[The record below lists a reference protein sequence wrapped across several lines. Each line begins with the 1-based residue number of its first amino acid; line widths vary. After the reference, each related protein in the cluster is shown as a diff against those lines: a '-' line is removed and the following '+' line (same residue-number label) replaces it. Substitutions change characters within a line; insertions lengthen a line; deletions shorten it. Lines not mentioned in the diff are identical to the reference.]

1 LRWTPTV
8 VLQATVDMLIKW
20 LVLTKVERLR
30 RVDLR
35 ANPLDKVVVRDETV
49 FIFVKVV
56 EEVFKSR
63 IRNLQTPMN

>member
-1 LRWTPTV
+1 MRRTPTV
-8 VLQATVDMLIKW
+8 VLQATVDMLIKR

-63 IRNLQTPMN
+63 IRDLQTPMN

>member
-1 LRWTPTV
+1 MRWTPTV
-8 VLQATVDMLIKW
+8 VLQATVDMLIKR

>member
-1 LRWTPTV
+1 MRWTPTV

>member
-1 LRWTPTV
+1 MRWTPTV

-56 EEVFKSR
+56 KEVFKSR